1 MTALLKVSTD
11 LVGDTAVVHAIGEVD
26 MSSAPTLR
34 AELFSA
40 CDEVSES
47 GVLAVDLTGVVFL
60 GSSGVSALLQAY
72 GRCQIEGIPLRIV
85 ATNTAVLRTLEL
97 CGVVGVLDIRDSL
110 ADATRTQAA

>member
-1 MTALLKVSTD
+1 V
-11 LVGDTAVVHAIGEVD
+11 AVCTIA
-26 MSSAPTLR
+26 R
-34 AELFSA
+34 
-40 CDEVSES
+40 C
-47 GVLAVDLTGVVFL
+47 VLARTRENEGAENDHDGFVEGQYRSRR